1 MEMKTVSSRMQSL
14 VILFDMHTD
23 YLKRALEGISA
34 EDSQKRLDTKA
45 NHVAWITGSLVQ
57 ERFEVAGIFGAEL
70 HQKAI
75 GLFKDHK
82 GIQEGE
88 KYPSSHEFLT
98 DWDMISPVLRE
109 HLVNVTDEKL
119 DEIFKMPDFE
129 MTNYELITF
138 MTYRE
143 ANMIGQIA
151 LWRRLLGYDAMKYM

>member
-1 MEMKTVSSRMQSL
+1 METKTVSPRMQSL
-14 VILFDMHTD
+14 VVLYDMHTD

-34 EDSQKRLDTKA
+34 EDSLKRLDTKA

-57 ERFEVAGIFGAEL
+57 ERFELAGIFGSEL
-70 HQKAI
+70 QQKAI
-75 GLFKDHK
+75 ELFKDHK

-88 KYPSSHEFLT
+88 KYPSSQDFLT
-98 DWDMISPVLRE
+98 DWDKISPVLRE
-109 HLVNVTDEKL
+109 NLMNVSDEKL
-119 DEIFKMPDFE
+119 DEIIKMPDFE
-129 MTNYELITF
+129 MTNYELFTF

>member
-1 MEMKTVSSRMQSL
+1 METKTVSSRMQSIVVL
-14 VILFDMHTD
+14 YDMHTD
-23 YLKRALEGISA
+23 YLKKALDGIST
-34 EDSQKRLDTKA
+34 EDTQKRLDTKA
-45 NHVAWITGSLVQ
+45 NHIAWITGSLVQ
-57 ERFEVAGIFGAEL
+57 ERFELAGMFGSEL

-75 GLFKDHK
+75 ELFKDHK

-88 KYPSSHEFLT
+88 NYPSSEDFLT
-98 DWDMISPVLRE
+98 DWEIISPVLRE
-109 HLVNVTDEKL
+109 YLVNVTDEKL

-151 LWRRLLGYDAMKYM
+151 LWRRLLGYGAMNYM